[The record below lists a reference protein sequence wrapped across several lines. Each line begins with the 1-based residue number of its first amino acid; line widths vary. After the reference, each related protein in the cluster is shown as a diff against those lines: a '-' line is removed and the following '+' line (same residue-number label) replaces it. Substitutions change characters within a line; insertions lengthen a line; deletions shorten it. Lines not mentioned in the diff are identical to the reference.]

1 MSRKT
6 NYARRGLVPTRDP
19 DRPSHSSPRL
29 SPRSSS
35 PPPSSFTIGDDD
47 DDDNASSDHRAS
59 SQSGRSNAERYRRQ
73 RRRQLHNT
81 DTDDEND
88 TYDNEALKESPRHG
102 VSSPSANSHAS
113 SGNNGNVNR
122 GSGLDTLRSAMGG
135 FGGDENDVPEVE
147 ERRELSPRS
156 KGGGIEFAAEGA
168 EASLPHPEEVRSP
181 SARSTGSSGGGQRNF
196 ALMAFLC
203 PFLTLVDIARRE
215 GAAIFWR
222 LLPSILVTK
231 AFGLSLGTLFLCDLA
246 TIVAI
251 VDEEKHLEYLDGG
264 SANTTVPVKDD
275 ELDGERFLTE
285 ASKVG
290 DEDGD
295 GMVRLTFGLW
305 SYSTKLEDHAS
316 TDDDVSFIVS
326 EEERLTTCS
335 YHMLDVE
342 EGMIFWLD
350 PMFNCARA
358 FGIIAV
364 VVGFVAVV
372 MLWLGV
378 IRVRVIESRDGS
390 RRKFKGRGLKHT
402 VTIALILCSA
412 FEGLTLLIFQAGMCG
427 NKRME
432 ETYGQIYRDCEIA
445 EGSSSPISAIVFWFL
460 TGLAMLKLPNDE
472 AEVSPSGS
480 SSEFGADDGIAYGT
494 GEDVENEDD
503 DDSYDMEEEQLGP
516 KPSWFKRM
524 FGVKSTPLP
533 QSDVQRVDGYTT
545 ELRFDDDYAD
555 DEWIDNKGGVGSPGI
570 QMREIT

>member
-1 MSRKT
+1 M
-6 NYARRGLVPTRDP
+6 V
-19 DRPSHSSPRL
+19 
-29 SPRSSS
+29 SSS
-35 PPPSSFTIGDDD
+35 
-47 DDDNASSDHRAS
+47 AH
-59 SQSGRSNAERYRRQ
+59 
-73 RRRQLHNT
+73 
-81 DTDDEND
+81 
-88 TYDNEALKESPRHG
+88 
-102 VSSPSANSHAS
+102 SHAS
-113 SGNNGNVNR
+113 SSNDSNSSR
-122 GSGLDTLRSAMGG
+122 SGLETLRSALGG
-135 FGGDENDVPEVE
+135 FGGDENDTAAAE
-147 ERRELSPRS
+147 ERAELSPRS
-156 KGGGIEFAAEGA
+156 KDGAIQFAAVGA
-168 EASLPHPEEVRSP
+168 EASLPHPEEIRSP
-181 SARSTGSSGGGQRNF
+181 SARSTGSSGGGQRNVKRD
-196 ALMAFLC
+196 ALMAFMC
-203 PFLTLVDIARRE
+203 PFLSLVDIARRE
-215 GAAIFWR
+215 GPAIFWR

-264 SANTTVPVKDD
+264 SANATVPVN
-275 ELDGERFLTE
+275 ESGEVGGERYLTE

-295 GMVRLTFGLW
+295 GMIRLTFGLW

-364 VVGFVAVV
+364 SVGFVAVV
-372 MLWLGV
+372 ILWMGV
-378 IRVRVIESRDGS
+378 IKVRVIESSDGS

-472 AEVSPSGS
+472 PEVPPSES
-480 SSEFGADDGIAYGT
+480 SSGFGPDDGIAYGT
-494 GEDVENEDD
+494 GEDVADDDD
-503 DDSYDMEEEQLGP
+503 DDSCDMEEQQLGP
-516 KPSWFKRM
+516 KPSWLKRM
-524 FGVKSTPLP
+524 FGIKSMPLP

-545 ELRFDDDYAD
+545 ELRFDDDYED
-555 DEWIDNKGGVGSPGI
+555 DEWIDNRGGVGSPGI
-570 QMREIT
+570 QMREIS

>member
-1 MSRKT
+1 M
-6 NYARRGLVPTRDP
+6 V
-19 DRPSHSSPRL
+19 
-29 SPRSSS
+29 
-35 PPPSSFTIGDDD
+35 
-47 DDDNASSDHRAS
+47 
-59 SQSGRSNAERYRRQ
+59 SG
-73 RRRQLHNT
+73 
-81 DTDDEND
+81 
-88 TYDNEALKESPRHG
+88 
-102 VSSPSANSHAS
+102 SAHSHAS
-113 SGNNGNVNR
+113 SSNDSNSSR
-122 GSGLDTLRSAMGG
+122 SGLETLRSALGG
-135 FGGDENDVPEVE
+135 FGGDETDTAAAE
-147 ERRELSPRS
+147 ERAQLSPRS
-156 KGGGIEFAAEGA
+156 KDGAIQFAAVGA
-168 EASLPHPEEVRSP
+168 EASLPHPEEIRSP
-181 SARSTGSSGGGQRNF
+181 SARSTGSSGGGQRNVKRD
-196 ALMAFLC
+196 ALMAFMC
-203 PFLTLVDIARRE
+203 PFLSLVDIARRE
-215 GAAIFWR
+215 GPAIFWR

-264 SANTTVPVKDD
+264 SANATVPVNDRG
-275 ELDGERFLTE
+275 EVGGERYLTE

-295 GMVRLTFGLW
+295 GMIRLTFGLW

-364 VVGFVAVV
+364 SVGFVAVV
-372 MLWLGV
+372 ILWMGV
-378 IRVRVIESRDGS
+378 IKVRVIESSDGS

-472 AEVSPSGS
+472 PEVPPSES
-480 SSEFGADDGIAYGT
+480 SSGFGPDDGIAYGT
-494 GEDVENEDD
+494 GEDVADD
-503 DDSYDMEEEQLGP
+503 DDGDSCDMEEQQLGP

-524 FGVKSTPLP
+524 FGIKSIPLP

-545 ELRFDDDYAD
+545 ELRFDDDYED
-555 DEWIDNKGGVGSPGI
+555 DEWIDNRGGVGSPGI
-570 QMREIT
+570 QMREIS